1 MKKSKVLL
9 TCVLSIAMITGCSQ
23 LSAPEPAAT
32 AAATTAPAASKTPE
46 TSGETDGTKP
56 SGPELEPITFKVGF
70 ISSQAATDEAHNLM
84 CDEIERLSGGTIKIE
99 RYLQGQLYT
108 ADSDGS
114 IALSEGTLEM
124 VIMGDLM
131 VSAAAPE
138 IAGFTQIPF
147 AFDSKEQC
155 EEFWRTVADQCNEKM
170 LEKYGCRILFDH
182 LAMRGPRVVAASRPL
197 MGADDYKGL
206 KMRLPSIAAS
216 VASFEALGVSPMTSS
231 MGELYQVLQTGTAQA
246 CESPIS
252 TLDSIAIYEVC
263 DYAMLTNHTFSFRAA
278 HVNEKWW
285 SSLSPGH
292 QEIIQQG
299 IKAGFDRFNELE
311 SNGDEEIL
319 QKWRDNGMTVIE
331 NSEIDTQSIKDVVTP
346 VILEKYKDEWDM
358 SVWEIIQSLK

>member
-1 MKKSKVLL
+1 MKKFKVLL
-9 TCVLSIAMITGCSQ
+9 TCVLSISMICGCSQ
-23 LSAPEPAAT
+23 LSAPESTTSAPTSAP
-32 AAATTAPAASKTPE
+32 ATTQASQASDQPEASEAP
-46 TSGETDGTKP
+46 
-56 SGPELEPITFKVGF
+56 GPELEPITFKVGF

-84 CDEIERLSGGTIKIE
+84 CDEIERLSGGAIKIE

-114 IALSEGTLEM
+114 IALSEGTLDM

-155 EEFWRTVADQCNEKM
+155 EEFWKTVADQCNEKM

-182 LAMRGPRVVAASRPL
+182 LAMRGPRVVAANRPL
-197 MGADDYKGL
+197 IKAEDYKGL

-263 DYAMLTNHTFSFRAA
+263 DYAMLTDHTYSFRAA

-285 SSLSPGH
+285 SSLSPAH

-299 IKAGFDRFNELE
+299 IKVGFDRFNELE
-311 SNGDEEIL
+311 SNGDEAIL

-358 SVWEIIQSLK
+358 SIGDVIQPLR